1 MKSLYDV
8 GAWIQ
13 TYRLKVR
20 QVKLYS
26 TIDRELL
33 FIGLYFCVIEP
44 LNVEL
49 YGRL

>member
-20 QVKLYS
+20 QVIFYY
-26 TIDRELL
+26 IGRELL